1 MSNPLEHQD
10 NHIIRWEYASVVG
23 ILAIWASMLSLKVG
37 VGLIAGL
44 AIFALTRFTRRG
56 FVHLLQPH
64 INKFNGPFMRV
75 LFGWLPTF
83 LTTAVVAAAV
93 VLLGIG
99 LNSGVRFVLATMA
112 QQGPQLIEEA
122 LRNLNSVTAS
132 LPDAIREHIP
142 GRPSELFRMISKDD
156 SDFVGYIR
164 SFGGASFFIFLQFVF
179 ALILGVSAALMAPA
193 SPVQRGSYKPL
204 AQAWLETLE
213 RYVRCFTLLMGAQVY
228 VSIWNTFCTAVFVYG
243 ILPAFDV
250 VLPFRELLLMFTAV
264 ASLIPAA
271 GNIMANTLILVLTI
285 RYGVF
290 VAMGSVLYLFIIHK
304 LEYFVNGYIIGR
316 NVRASVPEM
325 LIAIVLGEVA
335 FGLPG
340 LITAP
345 VTYAFLKMHW
355 QRWGWV

>member
-1 MSNPLEHQD
+1 
-10 NHIIRWEYASVVG
+10 
-23 ILAIWASMLSLKVG
+23 
-37 VGLIAGL
+37 
-44 AIFALTRFTRRG
+44 
-56 FVHLLQPH
+56 
-64 INKFNGPFMRV
+64 
-75 LFGWLPTF
+75 
-83 LTTAVVAAAV
+83 
-93 VLLGIG
+93 LLGIG
-99 LNSGVRFVLATMA
+99 LNSGVRFVLATMT
-112 QQGPQLIEEA
+112 QQGPQLVEEA

-132 LPDAIREHIP
+132 LPQAIKEHIP
-142 GRPSELFRMISKDD
+142 GKPSELFRMISKDD

-179 ALILGVSAALMAPA
+179 ALILGVSAALMVPAPVA
-193 SPVQRGSYKPL
+193 GGPAKPL
-204 AQAWLETLE
+204 ADAWLQTLE
-213 RYVRCFTLLMGAQVY
+213 KYVRCFTLLMGAQVY
-228 VSIWNTFCTAVFVYG
+228 VSIWNTFCTAVFIYG

-325 LIAIVLGEVA
+325 LIAIILGEVA

>member
-1 MSNPLEHQD
+1 MTKQEPQNTL
-10 NHIIRWEYASVVG
+10 IRWEYASVVG
-23 ILAIWASMLSLKVG
+23 ILAIWVSMLSLKIG

-44 AIFALTRFTRRG
+44 AIFALTRITRRG
-56 FVHLLQPH
+56 FVRLLQPH
-64 INKFNGPFMRV
+64 INKFKGPFMRG

-83 LTTAVVAAAV
+83 LTTAVVALAV

-99 LNSGVRFVLATMA
+99 LNSGARFVLLTMT

-122 LRNLNSVTAS
+122 LRNLNTVTAS
-132 LPDAIREHIP
+132 LPETIKEHIP
-142 GRPSELFRMISKDD
+142 GKPSDLFKMITKDE
-156 SDFVGYIR
+156 SDVVGYVR
-164 SFGGASFFIFLQFVF
+164 SFGGASFFVFLQFVF
-179 ALILGVSAALMAPA
+179 ALILGVSAALMVPA
-193 SPVQRGSYKPL
+193 GNGVGKITPKPL
-204 AQAWLETLE
+204 ADAWVQTLE

-228 VSIWNTFCTAVFVYG
+228 VSIWNTFCTAVFIYG

-271 GNIMANTLILVLTI
+271 GNIMANSLILVLTI

-325 LIAIVLGEVA
+325 LIAIILGEVA